1 MPQPPKPDSLED
13 ARQAPAPENT
23 SRRATVVDVLRG
35 LVMVLMPLDHTREF
49 FNSYSANP
57 LDPRHMFLFRNKL
70 RVTIPNDIL

>member
-57 LDPRHMFLFRNKL
+57 LDPQHMFLFRNKFEG
-70 RVTIPNDIL
+70 DDSE